1 MALRFRI
8 LPSQDGGPP
17 SGVAPGEAV
26 APAEE
31 RAFEI
36 LADPD
41 QIRLGR
47 QPGLEIE
54 LPFASVSTVH
64 ARITRGQ
71 TPGDWW
77 LEDLGSTNG
86 TWLEGTR
93 LAARRPAPLRAGQRL
108 RIATV
113 EMLFDGWSATARGS
127 EGTASLARRLISDL
141 FGATR
146 GETPAL
152 QVDAGTA
159 EPRHLALVD
168 SDRPYLVGRGD
179 SCDVVV
185 SGEAVSREHAVFVR
199 RWDRVT
205 VSDQGS
211 RNGVVVNG
219 ARIDGE
225 HELTDGD
232 RIEIGPVSLRF
243 TDPQS
248 RYLTRLRNIADVPEV
263 PDAQAR
269 PRRPTPPVPARV
281 IPSAIARPR
290 RRVGRRLLFLAI
302 ALVAVTAVAALA
314 ALLISV

>member
-8 LPSQDGGPP
+8 LASAHARDVHTRDVPGG
-17 SGVAPGEAV
+17 ALPGETV

-36 LADPD
+36 VADQD
-41 QIRLGR
+41 EIRVGR

-54 LPFASVSTVH
+54 LPFTSVSTLH

-86 TWLEGTR
+86 TWLEGVR
-93 LAARRPAPLRAGQRL
+93 LAARRPTSLRAGQRL

-113 EMLFDGWSATARGS
+113 EMVFDGWSATARGT

-141 FGATR
+141 FSASPGD
-146 GETPAL
+146 TPAL
-152 QVDAGTA
+152 QVDAGLA
-159 EPRHLALVD
+159 QPRQLTLVD
-168 SDRPYLVGRGD
+168 TDRPYLIGRGQT
-179 SCDVVV
+179 CDVVV
-185 SGEAVSREHAVFVR
+185 SAEAVSREHAVFIR

-205 VSDQGS
+205 VADQGS

-219 ARIDGE
+219 ARIEGE

-232 RIEIGPVSLRF
+232 LVEIGPVTLRL

-248 RYLTRLRNIADVPEV
+248 RYLARLRNIADLP
-263 PDAQAR
+263 AR
-269 PRRPTPPVPARV
+269 PQRPTPPVPTRISPPAV
-281 IPSAIARPR
+281 APASTT
-290 RRVGRRLLFLAI
+290 GRRLLIGAI
-302 ALVAVTAVAALA
+302 ALVAVTALAALA
-314 ALLISV
+314 ALLIGL

>member
-8 LPSQDGGPP
+8 LPSVDGHRPP
-17 SGVAPGEAV
+17 GATPAEAV
-26 APAEE
+26 APVEE

-36 LADPD
+36 LADQD

-54 LPFASVSTVH
+54 LPFASVSTLH

-77 LEDLGSTNG
+77 LEDLDSTNG
-86 TWLEGTR
+86 TWLDGSR
-93 LAARRPAPLRAGQRL
+93 LSARRPAPLRAGQRL

-113 EMLFDGWSATARGS
+113 EMLFEGWSATARGT

-141 FGATR
+141 FGASR

-152 QVDAGTA
+152 QVDAGVA
-159 EPRHLALVD
+159 APRQLALAD
-168 SDRPYLVGRGD
+168 SDRPYLVGRGE

-185 SGEAVSREHAVFVR
+185 SAEAVSREHAVFVR

-205 VSDQGS
+205 VADQGS

-219 ARIDGE
+219 ARIEGE

-232 RIEIGPVSLRF
+232 RIEIGPVTLRL

-248 RYLTRLRNIADVPEV
+248 RYLSRLRSIAAV
-263 PDAQAR
+263 PDVHAP
-269 PRRPTPPVPARV
+269 PRRPTPPVPAR
-281 IPSAIARPR
+281 ISAGAPTPPRTGART
-290 RRVGRRLLFLAI
+290 GRRLLTVAI
-302 ALVAVTAVAALA
+302 ALVALAAVAALA